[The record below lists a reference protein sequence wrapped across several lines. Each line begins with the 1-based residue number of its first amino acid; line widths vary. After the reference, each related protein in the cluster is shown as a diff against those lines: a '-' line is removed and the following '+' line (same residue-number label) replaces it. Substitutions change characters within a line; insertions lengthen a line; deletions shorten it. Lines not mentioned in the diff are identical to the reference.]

1 MGYDLTGTESW
12 CNISLA
18 PPPTKNNNKN
28 YFAGRSDLWILKL
41 FQKMS
46 TLTPLVI
53 PIVVDTI
60 SKLMRQLFKKEV
72 VHTTKNYSLRNIIRY
87 EFLSLLQ
94 KTFRYEWIKKLL
106 IRLWNQYRNY
116 SKICLTLNSNS
127 NLLKLYYVLTW
138 KLNYCYYS

>member
-18 PPPTKNNNKN
+18 PLPTKNNNKN

-72 VHTTKNYSLRNIIRY
+72 VHTT
-87 EFLSLLQ
+87 
-94 KTFRYEWIKKLL
+94 
-106 IRLWNQYRNY
+106 
-116 SKICLTLNSNS
+116 
-127 NLLKLYYVLTW
+127 
-138 KLNYCYYS
+138 